1 MPIHECD
8 PWRLQ
13 YFEHVP
19 CPDDLIIPTD
29 DPDSWQLY
37 PAHRWI
43 YDKMAVALS
52 QGLEAAPHGV
62 MPPRF
67 PVFSKPIMNLRGMG
81 IGSRAIVSEADYQI
95 ATTAGHF
102 WCTLLTGP
110 HVSSDVAL
118 VDGQPRWWRHTTG
131 ATGPG
136 GTFDYWHIHPE
147 AMPDVEGWCGA
158 WSGKHLAGYTGM
170 VNFET
175 IGSRIIEAHLR
186 FADQWPDLYG
196 ADWIEAVVR
205 LYATGRWDY
214 SDTNRSAGYS
224 VVLFG
229 PHGRRYRHPPAAVV
243 DEVRGMDGVSSVQIT
258 FHEDKD
264 AEHHAMPPGGFR
276 LAVIN
281 ARARASGRA
290 ARERLSRELLKT

>member
-1 MPIHECD
+1 MPICEAD
-8 PWRLQ
+8 PWRFQ
-13 YFEHVP
+13 YFEHID
-19 CPDDLIIPTD
+19 CPPDVRISTE
-29 DPDSWQLY
+29 DPDSWEWY
-37 PAHRWI
+37 PQHRWI
-43 YDKMAVALS
+43 YDKLAVALS
-52 QGLEAAPHGV
+52 QGLKAAPHGV
-62 MPPRF
+62 MPPDF

-81 IGSRAIVSEADYQI
+81 SGSQVISSVEEYRAAL
-95 ATTAGHF
+95 TAGHF

-118 VDGQPRWWRHTTG
+118 VGGRPGWWRHTTG
-131 ATGPG
+131 VTGPG

-147 AMPDVEGWCGA
+147 AMPDVEDWCGA
-158 WSGKHLAGYTGM
+158 WSSKHLAGYTGM

-196 ADWIEAVVR
+196 PNWVEAVVQ
-205 LYATGRWDY
+205 LYATGEWDY
-214 SDTNRSAGYS
+214 PDTNRSAGYS

-229 PHGRRYRHPPAAVV
+229 PHGRPYRHPSAAVQR
-243 DEVRGMDGVSSVQIT
+243 EVRGMAGVSSVQIT

-281 ARARASGRA
+281 AHSLAAGQAARAR
-290 ARERLSRELLKT
+290 LSQELLKM